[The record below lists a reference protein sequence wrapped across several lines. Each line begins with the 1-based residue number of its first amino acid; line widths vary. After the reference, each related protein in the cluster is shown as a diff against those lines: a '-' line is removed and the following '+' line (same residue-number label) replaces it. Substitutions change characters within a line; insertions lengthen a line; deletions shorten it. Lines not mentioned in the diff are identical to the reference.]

1 MIQKVKIYIMIY
13 FTKMH
18 GLGNDF
24 VIIDNIDGNVSLST
38 EEIRKLSDRRFGIGF
53 DQLLMVESS
62 SSKDADFRYVIF
74 NADGSEVNQCGNG
87 ARCFALY
94 IQKKNLSYKNPLS
107 VETNTGIMVLTVNSD
122 DSVRVEMGEPN
133 FLPSIIP
140 LNVNEESSEYMV
152 EGFKVGS
159 LSIGNP
165 HAILI
170 LDDIS
175 DIDSTALKIQSS
187 NDFPEGVNVGFMK
200 VLSKDE
206 VQLRVVERGAGET
219 LACGSGACAAVIH
232 GIRLGLLNS
241 KVKVRLNGGNAM
253 VEYDGQKVYLTGP
266 GEFVYEGSINLRSAP
281 S

>member
-1 MIQKVKIYIMIY
+1 
-13 FTKMH
+13 MH

-24 VIIDNIDGNVSLST
+24 VIINNIDGDISLST

-94 IQKKNLSYKNPLS
+94 IQKKNLSHKNPLS
-107 VETNTGIMVLTVNSD
+107 VETNAGIMVLTVNRD

-133 FLPSIIP
+133 FLPSKIP
-140 LNVNEESSEYMV
+140 LNVNEESSEYIV
-152 EGFKVGS
+152 EGYKVGS
-159 LSIGNP
+159 LSVGNP
-165 HAILI
+165 HAILV

-175 DIDSTALKIQSS
+175 DINSTALKIQSS
-187 NDFPEGVNVGFMK
+187 SHFPEGVNVGFMK

-206 VQLRVVERGAGET
+206 VQLRVFERGAGET
-219 LACGSGACAAVIH
+219 LACGSGACAAVIY
-232 GIRLGLLNS
+232 GNRLGILNS
-241 KVKVRLNGGNAM
+241 KVRVCLKGGDAI
-253 VEYDGQKVYLTGP
+253 VEYDGKKVYLCGP
-266 GEFVYEGSINLRSAP
+266 GEFVYEGSVNLRSAP

>member
-1 MIQKVKIYIMIY
+1 MIY

-24 VIIDNIDGNVSLST
+24 AIIDNIEGDISLST

-53 DQLLMVESS
+53 DQLLMVESA

-107 VETNTGIMVLTVNSD
+107 VETNNGIMVLTVNSD

-140 LNVNEESSEYMV
+140 LDVNEESSEYMV

-206 VQLRVVERGAGET
+206 VQLRVVERGVGET

-232 GIRLGLLNS
+232 GIRLGMLNS

-253 VEYDGQKVYLTGP
+253 VEYDGTKVYLSGP

>member
-1 MIQKVKIYIMIY
+1 
-13 FTKMH
+13 MH

-24 VIIDNIDGNVSLST
+24 VLIDNIDGDVSLST

-53 DQLLMVESS
+53 DQILMVESS

-74 NADGSEVNQCGNG
+74 NSDGSEVSQCGNG

-107 VETNTGIMVLTVNSD
+107 VETNSGIMILTINSD
-122 DSVRVEMGEPN
+122 NSVRVEMGEPN

-140 LNVNEESSEYMV
+140 LNVNEESSEYIV
-152 EGFKVGS
+152 EGFKVGA

-175 DIDSTALKIQSS
+175 DIGSIALKIQSS
-187 NDFPEGVNVGFMK
+187 NDFPEGVNVGFLK

-206 VQLRVVERGAGET
+206 VQLRVVERGVGET

-232 GIRLGLLNS
+232 GIRLGLLNP
-241 KVKVRLNGGNAM
+241 KVKVRLNGGNAI
-253 VEYDGQKVYLTGP
+253 VEYDGHKVYLTGS

>member
-1 MIQKVKIYIMIY
+1 
-13 FTKMH
+13 MH

-24 VIIDNIDGNVSLST
+24 AIINNIDGDISLST
-38 EEIRKLSDRRFGIGF
+38 DEIRKLSDRHFGIGF
-53 DQLLMVESS
+53 DQLLMIESS
-62 SSKDADFRYVIF
+62 SSKDYDFRYVIF
-74 NADGSEVNQCGNG
+74 NADGFEVSQCGNG

-107 VETNTGIMVLTVNSD
+107 IETNAGIMVLNINAD

-133 FLPSIIP
+133 FLPSKIP
-140 LNVNEESSEYMV
+140 LNVNEESLEYMID
-152 EGFKVGS
+152 GFKVGS

-170 LDDIS
+170 LDNIS
-175 DIDSTALKIQSS
+175 DIDSIALKIQSS
-187 NDFPEGVNVGFMK
+187 NYFPEGVNVGFMK

-206 VQLRVVERGAGET
+206 IQLRVVERGVGET
-219 LACGSGACAAVIH
+219 LACGSGACAAVIY
-232 GIRLGLLNS
+232 GVRLGLLNS
-241 KVKVRLNGGNAM
+241 KVKVHLNGGRAM
-253 VEYDGQKVYLTGP
+253 VEYDGKKVYLSGP

>member
-1 MIQKVKIYIMIY
+1 
-13 FTKMH
+13 MH

-24 VIIDNIDGNVSLST
+24 VVINNIDGDVSLST
-38 EEIRKLSDRRFGIGF
+38 DEIRKLSDRRFGIGF

-107 VETNTGIMVLTVNSD
+107 VETNAGIMILTVKSD

-133 FLPSIIP
+133 FLPSKIP
-140 LNVNEESSEYMV
+140 LIDKEENSEYIV

-165 HAILI
+165 HAVLV

-187 NDFPEGVNVGFMK
+187 SHFPEGVNVGFMK

-219 LACGSGACAAVIH
+219 LACGSGACAAVIY
-232 GIRLGLLNS
+232 GIRLGMLNS

-253 VEYDGQKVYLTGP
+253 VEYDGKNVYLSGP
-266 GEFVYEGSINLRSAP
+266 GEVVYEGSINLRSAP

>member
-1 MIQKVKIYIMIY
+1 MIY

-24 VIIDNIDGNVSLST
+24 VVINNIDGDVSLSND
-38 EEIRKLSDRRFGIGF
+38 EIRKLSDRRFGIGF

-107 VETNTGIMVLTVNSD
+107 VETNSGIMVLKINSD
-122 DSVRVEMGEPN
+122 DSIRVEMGEPN
-133 FLPSIIP
+133 FLPSKIP
-140 LNVNEESSEYMV
+140 LNVKEESSEYIV

-165 HAILI
+165 HAVLV
-170 LDDIS
+170 LNDIS

-187 NDFPEGVNVGFMK
+187 SHFPEGVNVGFMK

-206 VQLRVVERGAGET
+206 VKLRVFERGVGET
-219 LACGSGACAAVIH
+219 LACGSGACAAVVH
-232 GIRLGLLNS
+232 GIRLGKLNS

-253 VEYDGQKVYLTGP
+253 VEYDGKNVYLSGP

>member
-1 MIQKVKIYIMIY
+1 MIY

-24 VIIDNIDGNVSLST
+24 AIIDNIDGDISLST
-38 EEIRKLSDRRFGIGF
+38 DEIRKLSDRHFGIGF

-62 SSKDADFRYVIF
+62 SSNNTDFRYVIF
-74 NADGSEVNQCGNG
+74 NADGSEVSQCGNG

-107 VETNTGIMVLTVNSD
+107 VETNEGIIILTINDD

-133 FLPSIIP
+133 FLPSNIP
-140 LNVNEESSEYMV
+140 LNVSEESLEYMI
-152 EGFKVGS
+152 EGLKVGS

-175 DIDSTALKIQSS
+175 DIDSTALKIQSTS
-187 NDFPEGVNVGFMK
+187 YFPEGVNVGFMK

-206 VQLRVVERGAGET
+206 IQLRVVERGVGET

-232 GIRLGLLNS
+232 GNRLGLLNS
-241 KVKVRLNGGNAM
+241 KVKVRLNGGIAM
-253 VEYDGQKVYLTGP
+253 IEYDGKKVYLSGP